1 MAGKYVVGIDFG
13 TESGRAVLVS
23 VDSGLE
29 IASHVTRYKHGV
41 IDQELPES
49 GIKLSSGWALQH
61 PLDYLTV
68 VKNSIPKVI
77 QNAGIPSSDI
87 IGLGITFTSCT
98 MLPIDQN
105 GEPLCINPEFKD
117 NPHSWVKL
125 WKHHAAH
132 KEANQL
138 NEITKQM
145 DKNLLNRYGG
155 KISSE
160 WMIPKLWQILKEAP
174 NLYKKTDLFVEASD
188 WIIYK
193 LTNNFVR
200 NSCAAGY
207 KSLWAKRGGYPSKQ
221 FFKSLDEQLEDVT
234 CTKLRGEIYPPGTR
248 AGVLTKEMAML
259 TGLTEGLAVAVGNV
273 DAHVSVPGIGV
284 TEPGKLV
291 MTMGTSIC
299 HLLLSTEEKQ
309 VKGICGV
316 VEDGIIPGYYG
327 YEAGQPAVGD
337 IFAWYINR
345 AVPAY
350 IYDEA
355 KLKGISIHQLLE
367 EKAAEY
373 KPGESGLIALDW
385 WNGNRSILVDADVSG
400 LLLGI
405 NLQTKPE
412 EIYRTLL
419 ESTAFGTRRILDE
432 FSNSGLEVKELYVC
446 GGLTHNNGLLMQIY
460 ADVTN
465 RVIKIADSK
474 HISALGAAMF
484 GAVAA
489 GKENGGYSSIVE
501 AAKVMASM
509 KNTVV
514 KPILQNVNVY
524 GKIYAEYS
532 LLYDYFG
539 KGENDVMKQL
549 RAIQLAKQTDGNEAH
564 LI

>member
-1 MAGKYVVGIDFG
+1 MAGKYVIGVDFG

-23 VDSGLE
+23 VDGGEE

-49 GIKLSSGWALQH
+49 GIKLNSGWALQH
-61 PLDYLTV
+61 PLDYLDV
-68 VKNSIPKVI
+68 VKKSIPKVI
-77 QNAGIPSSDI
+77 QDAKIPSSEI
-87 IGLGITFTSCT
+87 IGLGIAFTSCT
-98 MLPIDQN
+98 MLPIGQN
-105 GEPLCINPEFKD
+105 GDPLCINPQFKD

-138 NEITKQM
+138 NDITKQI
-145 DKNLLNRYGG
+145 DTSLLNRYGG

-174 NLYKKTDLFVEASD
+174 DLYESTDLFVEASD
-188 WIIYK
+188 WVTYK

-221 FFKSLDEQLEDVT
+221 FFKSLDNQLEDLT
-234 CTKLRGEIYPPGTR
+234 CNKLRGEIFPSGTR
-248 AGVLTKEMAML
+248 AGGLTKEMALL
-259 TGLTEGLAVAVGNV
+259 TGLNEGLAVAVGNV
-273 DAHVSVPGIGV
+273 DAHVSVPGMGV
-284 TEPGKLV
+284 TEPGTLV

-299 HLLLSTEEKQ
+299 HLLLGNEEKQ
-309 VKGICGV
+309 IKGICGV

-350 IYDEA
+350 IHEEA
-355 KLKGISIHQLLE
+355 TAKGISIHQLLE
-367 EKAAEY
+367 EKAADY
-373 KPGESGLIALDW
+373 NPGESGLLALDW

-400 LLLGI
+400 LLLGM

-432 FSNSGLEVKELYVC
+432 FSKSGLEVNELYVC
-446 GGLTHNNGLLMQIY
+446 GGLTHNNRLLMQIY

-465 RVIKIADSK
+465 RVIKIADSA

-489 GKENGGYSSIVE
+489 GEENGGYNSIIE
-501 AAKVMASM
+501 ASKEMASM
-509 KNTVV
+509 KNTVI
-514 KPILQNVNVY
+514 KPIPQNVKVY
-524 GKIYAEYS
+524 EKIYKEYS
-532 LLYDYFG
+532 LLHDYFG
-539 KGENDVMKQL
+539 EGENDVMKQL
-549 RAIQLAKQTDGNEAH
+549 RAIQLGNKQMVMGST
-564 LI
+564 